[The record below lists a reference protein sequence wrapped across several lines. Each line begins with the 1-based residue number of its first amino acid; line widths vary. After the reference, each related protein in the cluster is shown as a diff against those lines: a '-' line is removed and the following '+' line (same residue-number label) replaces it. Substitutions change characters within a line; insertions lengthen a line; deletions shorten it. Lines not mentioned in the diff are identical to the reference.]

1 MSQAL
6 RPVQVVVAY
15 DFSPSAEQA
24 LARAVEVAI
33 RAPQHVLH
41 IVHALAETARHITYE
56 EADRARELIVEHVTA
71 AFEGRAAPGAITF
84 YVHTVIGKPA
94 EEILELAREVGA
106 DLIFVGSHGK
116 TGVERF
122 MLGSISERI
131 VREARCPVMV
141 ARPKSYPDVT
151 LMHVVPDD
159 HPHHAYKEPHRY
171 VYVENRVITR
181 PDAWP
186 LS

>member
-1 MSQAL
+1 VSQAL

-24 LARAVEVAI
+24 LARAIEVAI

-41 IVHALAETARHITYE
+41 IIHVLGETGRHITYE
-56 EADRARELIVEHVTA
+56 QADAARDRIVSHITD
-71 AFEGRAAPGAITF
+71 AFGGRTAPGAVHF
-84 YVHTVIGKPA
+84 FVHTVIGKPA
-94 EEILELAREVGA
+94 DEILDLAREVGA

-122 MLGSISERI
+122 VLGSISERI
-131 VREARCPVMV
+131 VREAHCPVMV
-141 ARPKSYPDVT
+141 ARPKTYHDVA
-151 LMHVVPDD
+151 LLDVVADD

>member
-24 LARAVEVAI
+24 LSRAIEVAV

-41 IVHALAETARHITYE
+41 IVNVLGETARHISYE
-56 EADRARELIVEHVTA
+56 EADRARERIVARVGE
-71 AFEGRAAPGAITF
+71 AFGGRPAPDAITF

-94 EEILELAREVGA
+94 DEILELARAVGA

-116 TGVERF
+116 MGVERF
-122 MLGSISERI
+122 MLGSVSERI

-141 ARPKSYPDVT
+141 ARPKTYSHVE
-151 LMHVVPDD
+151 LMKVVPDD
-159 HPHHAYKEPHRY
+159 HPHHIYKEPHRY